1 MKLIRIIPSLLI
13 KDNFL
18 VKGENF
24 DNHKYIGDIYNAV
37 KIFSEKKAHELILLD
52 ISSRKKKT
60 TFNINL
66 IKKIK
71 KEIFIPLT
79 VGGGIDK
86 IDQVSEII
94 DEGVEKICLNTNLA
108 KNFNLVSSI
117 AGKFGSQS
125 VIASI
130 DVKRIEN
137 DYFIFYENGK
147 KKSVTDLKEY
157 ILNLENAGCGEII
170 LTSIDQEGTRKGFDI
185 DLYKFIQ
192 NEVHLPIIAHG
203 GASGINSFDEL
214 FDCTDISSASAG
226 SAFVYFGK
234 RKAVLINYPE
244 KKEIDLIMSK
254 YEENNVFNF

>member
-1 MKLIRIIPSLLI
+1 MKLIRIIPSLLV

-24 DNHKYIGDIYNAV
+24 ENHNYIGDVYNAV
-37 KIFSEKKAHELILLD
+37 KIFSEKKAHELIILD
-52 ISSRKKKT
+52 ISSRKKKS
-60 TFNINL
+60 TFDIDL

-79 VGGGIDK
+79 IGGGINEL
-86 IDQVSEII
+86 DQVSKII
-94 DEGVEKICLNTNLA
+94 NEGVEKICLNSNLEE
-108 KNFNLVSSI
+108 NLNLVSLI
-117 AGKFGSQS
+117 ANKFGSQS

-130 DVKRIEN
+130 DVKKIKN

-147 KKSVTDLKEY
+147 KKSEKNLKKYVEDLQ
-157 ILNLENAGCGEII
+157 NAGCGEII
-170 LTSIDQEGTRKGFDI
+170 LTSIDKEGTRTGFDI
-185 DLYKFIQ
+185 DLYKLIQ

-203 GASGINSFDEL
+203 GASGISSFDKL
-214 FDCTDISSASAG
+214 FEKTNISSASAG

-244 KKEIDLIMSK
+244 KKEIDLIMAK
-254 YEENNVFNF
+254 YE